1 MTTKTPKENQEEKDK
16 IKTRR
21 EKIAG
26 YYLDMSKL
34 AFASTVLG
42 GLGPMFKSS
51 TWQDFLYVVIG
62 AVATVVFERIGNNIL
77 K

>member
-1 MTTKTPKENQEEKDK
+1 MTAKEDKEK

-34 AFASTVLG
+34 AFATTVLG
-42 GLGPMFKSS
+42 GLGPMFKN
-51 TWQDFLYVVIG
+51 TAWTDFIYVILG
-62 AVATVVFERIGNNIL
+62 IIATIIFERIGNNIL

>member
-1 MTTKTPKENQEEKDK
+1 MGTVKDEKEKV
-16 IKTRR
+16 KTRR

-34 AFASTVLG
+34 AFATTVLG
-42 GLGPMFKSS
+42 GLGPMFKEVSW
-51 TWQDFLYVVIG
+51 TNFIYFVVGIL
-62 AVATVVFERIGNNIL
+62 TTIVFERIGNNIL